1 MFNTDSFFLASNTI
15 AFLAWLILIA
25 LPYKRAV
32 HQVLYGIIV
41 LGMGILYSALF
52 IQFFEPSSFESFS
65 TLDGLMSLFSSKEAV
80 LLGWIHYLAFDMLA
94 GLYIVRDAEK
104 NNLPPYSITICLL
117 FTFMAGPLG
126 WTSYILLRTITK
138 KHYNF

>member
-1 MFNTDSFFLASNTI
+1 MFNTDSLFLASNTI
-15 AFLAWLILIA
+15 AFLPWLILIA

-52 IQFFEPSSFESFS
+52 IQFFEPSSFESLS

>member
-1 MFNTDSFFLASNTI
+1 MFSTDSLFLASNTI

-80 LLGWIHYLAFDMLA
+80 PVSYTHLT
-94 GLYIVRDAEK
+94 
-104 NNLPPYSITICLL
+104 LPTIYSV
-117 FTFMAGPLG
+117 
-126 WTSYILLRTITK
+126 
-138 KHYNF
+138 

>member
-1 MFNTDSFFLASNTI
+1 MFSTDSLFLASNTI

-32 HQVLYGIIV
+32 HQVLYGFVV
-41 LGMGILYSALF
+41 LGMGILYSVLF

-80 LLGWIHYLAFDMLA
+80 RLGWIHYLAFDMLA